1 MRFKDNIWATDLTEM
16 GSLSSKNKNV
26 KYFLCIID
34 VFTNYAWVKPLNDK
48 NGKIVLNAF
57 IEIVTEPNR
66 KPNRLWVDQGREFY
80 INLMQKWL
88 KNNDI
93 LMYYTHNDGKSV
105 IAEGFIK
112 TLKAKIYKKSS
123 L

>member
-48 NGKIVLNAF
+48 KGKIVLNAF

-66 KPNRLWVDQGREFY
+66 KPNRLWSIKEENF
-80 INLMQKWL
+80 ILIL
-88 KNNDI
+88 CKN
-93 LMYYTHNDGKSV
+93 G
-105 IAEGFIK
+105 
-112 TLKAKIYKKSS
+112 
-123 L
+123 